1 MGDRRKAMLMN
12 VQDIA
17 RDRAVPPGA
26 PVLISHAAKA
36 AQSSPRRSDTV
47 GSIISAEVL
56 AGFRAWP
63 VWMILGW
70 DDIRQRYR
78 RSALGPFWITLS
90 MGIFILLLGVIYSR
104 LFHTNI
110 QTYIPFLSAGFTVWG
125 FISQTTNESCMAFN
139 EGSRIIKQIKLP
151 YSIYVLRVVWRNLIV
166 FLHTVVIFIPVA
178 IIFQVKPNL
187 ATLYVLP
194 GLFLVCVNVTWV
206 AAILAVLSTRYRD
219 MMPIVATGVQI
230 MMFATPI
237 MWPVTSL
244 TGATIIA
251 EINPLYHLLELVRAP
266 MLGTAPELRS
276 WLVAGGMAIVG
287 SVLASGLLV
296 SKSRRIVFWL

>member
-1 MGDRRKAMLMN
+1 MLMN

-17 RDRAVPPGA
+17 CNRAVPPGT
-26 PVLISHAAKA
+26 PMLISPAAEA
-36 AQSSPRRSDTV
+36 AHSSRRRSKTV
-47 GSIISAEVL
+47 GSMISAEVL

-63 VWMILGW
+63 VWVILGW

-104 LFHTNI
+104 LFHTDI
-110 QTYIPFLSAGFTVWG
+110 HTYIPFLSAGFIVWG
-125 FISQTTNESCMAFN
+125 FIAQTTNESCGAFN

-151 YSIYVLRVVWRNLIV
+151 YSTYVLRVVWRNLIV

-178 IIFQVKPNL
+178 IIFQVKPHL
-187 ATLYVLP
+187 ATLDVLP

-206 AAILAVLSTRYRD
+206 AAILGVLSTRYRD
-219 MMPIVATGVQI
+219 MPPIVATAVQI
-230 MMFATPI
+230 LMFATPI
-237 MWPVTSL
+237 MWPVSSL
-244 TGATIIA
+244 PNATIIA
-251 EINPLYHLLELVRAP
+251 DVNPLYHLIEIVRAP

-276 WLVAGGMAIVG
+276 WLVAGGMAVVG
-287 SVLASGLLV
+287 CVLAGGLLV